1 MLADESLSSEAA
13 LTQRTNN
20 VPNILN
26 YRCYQCQAVISGM
39 AVKSH
44 NKKKKKKHFEKLL
57 ANNTVWQSPV
67 SSHY

>member
-44 NKKKKKKHFEKLL
+44 NKKKIKIEKLL
-57 ANNTVWQSPV
+57 ATNTVRQSPV

>member
-44 NKKKKKKHFEKLL
+44 NKKKKKNIEKLL
-57 ANNTVWQSPV
+57 ATNTVWQSPV